1 MEELEKEKKWITVAK
16 ILVKV
21 ATYLLAVLG
30 AGNVGAMIM

>member
-1 MEELEKEKKWITVAK
+1 MDELKEEKKWITIAK

-30 AGNVGAMIM
+30 AGNVGANIM